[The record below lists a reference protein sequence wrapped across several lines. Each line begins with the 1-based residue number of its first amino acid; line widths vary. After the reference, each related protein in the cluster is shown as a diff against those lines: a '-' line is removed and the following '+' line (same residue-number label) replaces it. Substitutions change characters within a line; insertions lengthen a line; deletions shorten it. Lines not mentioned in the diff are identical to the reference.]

1 MDFRTSSGAPLLEW
15 TGPEDAFR
23 AWQECSRG
31 RPCDYTGLSY
41 EKLRAGT
48 GIQWPCNEEHPDGT
62 VRLYTDGTFSTE
74 PDYCETFGHD
84 LLTGAQVAEQA
95 FRALETHGRA
105 VFKSADYVP
114 PAEETTVDYPLQFT
128 TGRTV
133 YQFHTRTRTAR
144 ARQLNRAAP
153 SAWVEISPTVAAG
166 LDIAEGD
173 VVRVRS
179 RRGELVTPARVSNV
193 RDGTVFAPFHYGY
206 WDSSGAGP
214 GGLPTAANELTLTEW
229 DPVSKQPLFKN
240 AAVRLE
246 KIADAAGPA
255 PAPTTAASRPADPH
269 AVPPTVGGADA
280 EAQEHLGSVGGS
292 TGRMLP

>member
-1 MDFRTSSGAPLLEW
+1 
-15 TGPEDAFR
+15 
-23 AWQECSRG
+23 
-31 RPCDYTGLSY
+31 
-41 EKLRAGT
+41 
-48 GIQWPCNEEHPDGT
+48 
-62 VRLYTDGTFSTE
+62 
-74 PDYCETFGHD
+74 
-84 LLTGAQVAEQA
+84 
-95 FRALETHGRA
+95 
-105 VFKSADYVP
+105 
-114 PAEETTVDYPLQFT
+114 VDYPLQFT

-144 ARQLNRAAP
+144 ARQLNQAAP
-153 SAWVEISPTVAAG
+153 AAWVEISPRVAAG
-166 LDIAEGD
+166 LGIAEGD
-173 VVRVRS
+173 IVRVRS
-179 RRGELVTPARVSNV
+179 RRGELVAPARVSNV

-255 PAPTTAASRPADPH
+255 PAPTTAASRPVDAH
-269 AVPPTVGGADA
+269 TVPPTVGGADA
-280 EAQEHLGSVGGS
+280 EAQEHLGAVGGS